1 MKKPHQIQCYI
12 LITSINSESLTTR
25 AGYFF
30 YNFQEL
36 TTNMK
41 QYDQTITIQQE
52 REITLR
58 EEDVQ
63 GTSKSKKAWLKGVL
77 RNNMKNIWDYA
88 QELGRSNEG
97 TTIKIDCIPIP
108 HSQPQFE

>member
-58 EEDVQ
+58 E
-63 GTSKSKKAWLKGVL
+63 KGKYQKGRKTVL
-77 RNNMKNIWDYA
+77 DYI
-88 QELGRSNEG
+88 GSRCS
-97 TTIKIDCIPIP
+97 
-108 HSQPQFE
+108 SV

>member
-58 EEDVQ
+58 E
-63 GTSKSKKAWLKGVL
+63 KSVNKNFELFSITNDLKMFYFLSHVRAHKTL
-77 RNNMKNIWDYA
+77 
-88 QELGRSNEG
+88 
-97 TTIKIDCIPIP
+97 IDNTG
-108 HSQPQFE
+108 